1 MQIKPECPA
10 KSPETAPESRGARE
24 LLANETLGEEALN
37 KLRPAEC
44 MPGRHTRRFATFSS
58 GAEETPSR
66 SRKEG
71 LMNREMNQLP
81 DVRQKY

>member
-37 KLRPAEC
+37 KLRPVEC
-44 MPGRHTRRFATFSS
+44 MLGWHTRRFATFSS
-58 GAEETPSR
+58 GVEEMPSR

-81 DVRQKY
+81 DVRQKF

>member
-1 MQIKPECPA
+1 M
-10 KSPETAPESRGARE
+10 RGTRE
-24 LLANETLGEEALN
+24 LFANEMLGEEALN

-44 MPGRHTRRFATFSS
+44 MPDWYTRRFATFSS
-58 GAEETPSR
+58 GVEEMPSH

-81 DVRQKY
+81 DVRQKF